1 MTSNLWHSCGHV
13 TYPRLFVLVVPP
25 VQLSVR
31 SGWQLARSTARAKRV
46 AIIGVVIV
54 HELTRDECD
63 GVLSRMHIGR
73 LACARFNQPYVVP
86 VSFVFDSIDRSLV
99 GFSLVGQKVQWMRDN
114 PRVCV
119 EVDEIVDDIH
129 WTTVIVNGLFRE
141 IGSADGAEL
150 ARAQE
155 LLQARVSWWLPGT
168 AKPAHGAERATPL
181 FYRDAIREM
190 TGRRTSAT
198 HR

>member
-1 MTSNLWHSCGHV
+1 M
-13 TYPRLFVLVVPP
+13 
-25 VQLSVR
+25 
-31 SGWQLARSTARAKRV
+31 
-46 AIIGVVIV
+46 IV

-63 GVLSRMHIGR
+63 GVLARMHIGR

-86 VSFVFDSIDRSLV
+86 ASFVFDSIDRSLV

-119 EVDEIVDDIH
+119 EVDEIVDDVH
-129 WTTVIVNGLFRE
+129 WTTVVVNGLFRE
-141 IGSADGAEL
+141 ISNSDGTQL

-155 LLQARVSWWLPGT
+155 LLQARASWWLPAT
-168 AKPAHGAERATPL
+168 AKPAHGPERATPL
-181 FYRDAIREM
+181 FYRIAIREV
-190 TGRRTSAT
+190 TGRRTSVT